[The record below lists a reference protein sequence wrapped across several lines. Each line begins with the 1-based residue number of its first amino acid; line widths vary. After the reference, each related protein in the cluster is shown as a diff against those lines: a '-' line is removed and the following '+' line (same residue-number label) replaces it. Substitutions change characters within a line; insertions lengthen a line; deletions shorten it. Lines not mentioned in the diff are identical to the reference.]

1 MSSPRFHFFKGTLA
15 GLFCEWVSPESLIC
29 LNFIPSNSFDNSQRY
44 SQLYCMLIT
53 GVNYSGNILFA
64 DAVDTRDTVV
74 LHVAVPS
81 SADDKYVKKKL

>member
-1 MSSPRFHFFKGTLA
+1 
-15 GLFCEWVSPESLIC
+15 
-29 LNFIPSNSFDNSQRY
+29 
-44 SQLYCMLIT
+44 MLIT